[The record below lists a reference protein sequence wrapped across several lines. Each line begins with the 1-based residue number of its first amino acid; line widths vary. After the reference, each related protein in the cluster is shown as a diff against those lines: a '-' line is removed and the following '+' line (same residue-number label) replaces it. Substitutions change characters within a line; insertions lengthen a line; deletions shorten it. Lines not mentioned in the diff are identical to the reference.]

1 MMAATQTLSR
11 VDLPAAP
18 LVDVE
23 NLNVTFRRDGRAIPV
38 VRDLSFSL
46 DAGKVLCII
55 GESGSGKSVTLRAV
69 MRLLGKSARLDG
81 RVNLA
86 GRDMLAL
93 SERKLSE
100 LRGALVAMIFQEP
113 MTAFDPV
120 YTIGQQIG
128 ETLRRHN
135 GMGGRAA
142 RARAKELL
150 DLVQI
155 PRAASRIDAYPHE
168 LSGGL
173 RQRAMIALALSCRP
187 ALLLADEPTTALD
200 ATVQIQILLLLRSL
214 QRELGMAMIFVT
226 HDLSVAAEIAD
237 DVAVMYAGR
246 FVETGPVTDLLH
258 RPRHPYTVGM
268 MASSVGDKPPG
279 AHLDAIPGQPPDPE
293 SILPGCSFAQRCA
306 QVSDACL
313 AGLPPA
319 LWITPEHAARCIR
332 AVPS

>member
-1 MMAATQTLSR
+1 MMAAMQTSSR
-11 VDLPAAP
+11 IDLPAEP

-23 NLNVTFRRDGRAIPV
+23 NLSVTFQRDGRAMPV

-46 DAGKVLCII
+46 EAGKVLCII

-69 MRLLGKSARLDG
+69 MRLLGKSARLHG

-86 GRDMLAL
+86 GHDMLAL
-93 SERKLSE
+93 PERKLSQ

-120 YTIGQQIG
+120 FTIGRQIG
-128 ETLRRHN
+128 ETLQRHR
-135 GMGGRAA
+135 GMDARAA

-155 PRAASRIDAYPHE
+155 PRAEARLDAYPHE

-200 ATVQIQILLLLRSL
+200 ATVQVQILLLLRSL

-246 FVETGPVTDLLH
+246 FVETGPVTDVVR
-258 RPRHPYTVGM
+258 RPRHPYTVGL

-279 AHLDAIPGQPPDPE
+279 THLTAIPGQPPDPA
-293 SILPGCSFAQRCA
+293 SLLPGCSFAPRCA
-306 QVSDACL
+306 HAGDDCL

-332 AVPS
+332 AVPI